1 MAITGGPSRFPA
13 GRRMLP
19 LEIAGGNSSDSSSDE
34 LTVSS
39 SDSVFGFLES
49 GSAESSG
56 CSDEFDRMFEQEEE
70 EDEVEGENSGNS
82 IEENKNFWEKQLNLL
97 QATLY
102 RTTALETGIRR
113 VTNETMKELIEGGGN
128 YCKCR
133 KVVAGNNCRS
143 CLMREVCRRLQNAG
157 YNSAICK
164 SKWRSSPEIPA
175 GKHTYLDVIDNSN
188 PKKGEVRVIIE
199 LNFRGEF
206 EMARAS
212 EEYNQLISRLPEV
225 FVGKVERL
233 RTLVKVLCTAAKKC
247 MKDKKMH
254 MAPWRKRK
262 YMQAKW
268 FNTCERMEANASLDR
283 KFSYETGKRPKAS
296 MLTMALLNM
305 PNCKAEAVKVV

>member
-1 MAITGGPSRFPA
+1 MAITGAPLRFPA
-13 GRRMLP
+13 GRRILP
-19 LEIAGGNSSDSSSDE
+19 LEIAGGISSDSSSDE
-34 LTVSS
+34 LAVSS

-49 GSAESSG
+49 GSVESSG

-82 IEENKNFWEKQLNLL
+82 IEENKNFWENQLTIL

-113 VTNETMKELIEGGGN
+113 VTNETMKELVEGGGN
-128 YCKCR
+128 YCQCR
-133 KVVAGNNCRS
+133 KAVAGNNCRS

-157 YNSAICK
+157 YNCAICK

-175 GKHTYLDVIDNSN
+175 GEHTYLDVIDNSN

-199 LNFRGEF
+199 LNFRAQF

-233 RTLVKVLCTAAKKC
+233 RAIVKVLCTAAKKC

-254 MAPWRKRK
+254 MAPWRKQK

-268 FNTCERMEANASLDR
+268 FSTCERTEANASLDR
-283 KFSYETGKRPKAS
+283 KFSNETSKRPKAS